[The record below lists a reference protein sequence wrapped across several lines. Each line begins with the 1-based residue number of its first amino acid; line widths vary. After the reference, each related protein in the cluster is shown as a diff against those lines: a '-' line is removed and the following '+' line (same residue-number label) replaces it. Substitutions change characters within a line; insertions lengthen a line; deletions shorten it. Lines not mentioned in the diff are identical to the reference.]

1 MINERE
7 VFILIYLDNAATTK
21 AFEEV
26 LDTYLKVNQSMYFN
40 PSSPHKA
47 GLQADQLLQQ
57 AKVQINNM
65 VNANK
70 NYDVVFT
77 SGATESNNIAL
88 KGVAYRKFD
97 TTNVIITSVLEHPSV
112 LEVVRYLGE
121 REGFKVKYVDVTKDG
136 SIDLQHFNELMS
148 DKVGL
153 VTCMYVNNVTG
164 QIQPI
169 AEMAEILKQYPKVH
183 FHVDAVQAF
192 GKIPV
197 DFKNVD
203 SLSLSG
209 HKFNGLKGQGVL
221 LVNHIQNIE
230 PIIQGGGQEYG
241 VRSGTINLPSDIAL
255 VKAMKIANDNRES
268 LHTYVASLNKDIR
281 EFVESF
287 RGVYINSAIN
297 GSPFILNISFPG
309 VKGEVLV
316 NAFSK
321 YDIMVSTTSACSS
334 KRNKLNEVLTAM
346 GLSDKAIEGSIRLSF
361 GATTTKEDI
370 EKFKETFIVIYEEI
384 KELLK

>member
-26 LDTYLKVNQSMYFN
+26 LETYLKVNQSMYFN

-57 AKVQINNM
+57 AKVQINKM

-97 TTNVIITSVLEHPSV
+97 TANVIITSVLEHPSV
-112 LEVVRYLGE
+112 LEVVRYLEE

-148 DKVGL
+148 DEVGL

-221 LVNHIQNIE
+221 LVKHIQNIE

-241 VRSGTINLPSDIAL
+241 MRSGTINLPSDIAL
-255 VKAMKIANDNRES
+255 VKAMKIANDNRDA
-268 LHTYVASLNKDIR
+268 LHTYVASLNEDIR
-281 EFVESF
+281 EFLKSF
-287 RGVYINSAIN
+287 QGVYINSTRK

-346 GLSDKAIEGSIRLSF
+346 GLSDKEIEGSIRLSF

-370 EKFKETFIVIYEEI
+370 EKFKEIFIIIYEEI

>member
-57 AKVQINNM
+57 AKVQINKM

-97 TTNVIITSVLEHPSV
+97 TANEIITSVLEHPSV
-112 LEVVRYLGE
+112 LEVVRYLEE

-148 DKVGL
+148 DRVGL

-221 LVNHIQNIE
+221 LVDHIQNIE

-255 VKAMKIANDNRES
+255 VKAMKIANDNREA
-268 LHTYVASLNKDIR
+268 LHTYVDSLNEDIR
-281 EFVESF
+281 EFLKTF
-287 RGVYINSAIN
+287 RGVYINSTRNA
-297 GSPFILNISFPG
+297 SPFILNISFPG

-370 EKFKETFIVIYEEI
+370 EKFKETFIIIYEEI
-384 KELLK
+384 KELLR

>member
-97 TTNVIITSVLEHPSV
+97 TANVIITSVLEHPSV
-112 LEVVRYLGE
+112 LEVVRYLEE

-153 VTCMYVNNVTG
+153 VTCMYVNNITG

-370 EKFKETFIVIYEEI
+370 EKFKETFIIIYEEI

>member
-26 LDTYLKVNQSMYFN
+26 LETYLKVNQSMYFN

-57 AKVQINNM
+57 AKVQINKM

-97 TTNVIITSVLEHPSV
+97 TANVIITSVLEHPSV
-112 LEVVRYLGE
+112 LEVVRYLE
-121 REGFKVKYVDVTKDG
+121 EHEGFKVKYVDVTKDG

-169 AEMAEILKQYPKVH
+169 AEIAEILKQYPKVH

-221 LVNHIQNIE
+221 LVKHIQNIE

-241 VRSGTINLPSDIAL
+241 MRSGTINLPSDIAL
-255 VKAMKIANDNRES
+255 VKAMKIANDNRDA
-268 LHTYVASLNKDIR
+268 LHNYVASLNENIR
-281 EFVESF
+281 EFLKSF
-287 RGVYINSAIN
+287 QGVYINSTRN

-346 GLSDKAIEGSIRLSF
+346 GLSDKEIEGSIRLSF

-370 EKFKETFIVIYEEI
+370 EKFKEIFIIIYEEI